1 MIFSGPNPDTMMPL
15 TAIVSSFAQ
24 IDISEIM
31 SALAALLASIF
42 SFYQFRNNRSA
53 SRKIETYKKQLTEK
67 LSKDSESAAMIYG
80 ILWEGLHKLGTD
92 RIYIIQ
98 PHPSHANR
106 FLTIT
111 MEVRRGGVSA
121 MKPNIKSLPMSEVAN
136 FVSIIAKERF
146 IRYDD
151 ISTNLIDKRSRAIM
165 GIAGVLSIAIHRL
178 ENIDGKWIGNI
189 FCEHTQIICRKCGKC
204 DKVLSEM
211 ARVIAPILPDYE
223 G

>member
-1 MIFSGPNPDTMMPL
+1 MMPVIL
-15 TAIVSSFAQ
+15 PAPTIAQ
-24 IDISEIM
+24 IDLSEII
-31 SALAALLASIF
+31 SALGAILATAL
-42 SFYQFRNNRSA
+42 SFYQYRNNRSA
-53 SRKIETYKKQLTEK
+53 GRKIESYKKQLTEK

-92 RIYIIQ
+92 RIYILQ

-121 MKPNIKSLPMSEVAN
+121 MKPQLQSLPMSEVAN
-136 FVSIIAKERF
+136 FVSVIARERF

-189 FCEHTQIICRKCGKC
+189 FSEHTQIICRSCGKC
-204 DKVLSEM
+204 EKVLAEM